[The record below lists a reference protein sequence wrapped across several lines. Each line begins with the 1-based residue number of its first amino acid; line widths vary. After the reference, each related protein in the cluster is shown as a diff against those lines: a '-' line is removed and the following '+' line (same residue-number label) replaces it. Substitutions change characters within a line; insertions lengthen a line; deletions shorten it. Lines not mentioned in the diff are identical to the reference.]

1 MSLLWVLH
9 AIVQEIAPL
18 HHVVLVKLQELSAPP
33 CATVVE
39 GRIRNVLYLMTYVAQ
54 GPTTVTVK
62 KSNIFYVLIIPDK
75 IHYINTLIN
84 YLNRNFD
91 FNCS

>member
-1 MSLLWVLH
+1 MSLPLVLH
-9 AIVQEIAPL
+9 AIAQEIAPRYL
-18 HHVVLVKLQELSAPP
+18 VVDAKLQEHSVPP

-62 KSNIFYVLIIPDK
+62 KSNIFFVLILPDK
-75 IHYINTLIN
+75 KH
-84 YLNRNFD
+84 
-91 FNCS
+91 